1 MSGKGLDYST
11 LFNRDLPPPPSAP
24 WEGHPKYNFIGG
36 HSDPD
41 LVPTEAFIESAANV
55 FRGDP
60 RNISMYNF
68 DGGPQ
73 GIVPLRRFLVDKLAA
88 HRGINTTIDEV
99 LITSGSGLAIEL
111 INEILLEEG
120 DTVIVEAFSFSG
132 ALGNL
137 RRRKINMIGVEVDH
151 DGMRM
156 DQLAQVLEDLR
167 SKGVRPKYIYT
178 IPTLQNPTGT
188 VMTMERRWRMLE
200 LSEEYGVPI
209 FEDECYADLIFEG
222 EYENAIR
229 SLDDTNRVLHIGSF
243 SKTLGPGTR
252 LGYVVASWEVM
263 SRLLSRK
270 NDAGTG
276 VMDQMIVGDYFTNH
290 YEEHIQEVRSV
301 LRRKCDVLGSALR
314 ESFGPTVD
322 FEMPRGGMYLWV
334 RLPSGVDSRKLAM
347 PALREGVAFNPGP
360 DWSADPEAAA
370 NYIRLCFA
378 LPTENEIWE
387 GIGKLAD
394 VFRREGALPR

>member
-1 MSGKGLDYST
+1 MAGKGLDYST
-11 LFNRDLPPPPSAP
+11 LFNRALPPPAAP
-24 WEGHPKYNFIGG
+24 WGGHPKYNFIGG
-36 HSDPD
+36 HSDPE
-41 LVPTEAFIESAANV
+41 LVPMEGLIESAANV

-73 GIVPLRRFLVDKLAA
+73 GIVPLRKFLVDKLAA
-88 HRGINTTIDEV
+88 HRGIHTTIDEV

-120 DTVIVEAFSFSG
+120 DTVIVEEFSFSG
-132 ALGNL
+132 ALSNL
-137 RRRKINMIGVEVDH
+137 RRRKVNMIGVEVDRE
-151 DGMRM
+151 GMRM
-156 DQLAQVLEDLR
+156 DQLARVLEELR
-167 SKGVRPKYIYT
+167 AKGVRPKYIYT

-200 LSEEYGVPI
+200 LSEEFGVPV

-229 SLDDTNRVLHIGSF
+229 ALDDTNRVLHIGSF

-252 LGYVVASWEVM
+252 LGYVVASRAVM

-290 YEEHIQEVRSV
+290 YEEHIQEVRSA
-301 LRRKCDVLGSALR
+301 LKRKCETLGSALH

-334 RLPSGVDSRKLAM
+334 RLPSGIDSRTLAL
-347 PALREGVAFNPGP
+347 PALREGIAFNPGP
-360 DWSADPEAAA
+360 DWSADPEAAS

-378 LPTENEIWE
+378 LPSENEIWE
-387 GIGKLAD
+387 GVEKLAD
-394 VFRREGALPR
+394 VFRREGALP

>member
-1 MSGKGLDYST
+1 MLGTGLDYSA
-11 LFNRDLPPPPSAP
+11 LFNRDLPPPAAS

-41 LVPTEAFIESAANV
+41 MVPMAGFIESANRV

-73 GIVPLRRFLVDKLAA
+73 GIIPLRRFVVDKLAR
-88 HRGINTTIDEV
+88 HRGINVTTDEV

-111 INEILLEEG
+111 INEVLLEEG
-120 DTVIVEAFSFSG
+120 DTAIVEAFSFSG

-137 RRRKINMIGVEVDH
+137 RRRKVNIVGIELDE
-151 DGMRM
+151 DGMNM
-156 DQLAQVLEDLR
+156 DHLARALADLR
-167 SKGVRPKYIYT
+167 NQGVRPKYIYT
-178 IPTLQNPTGT
+178 IPTLQNPTGA
-188 VMTMERRWRMLE
+188 VLTMARRERMLE

-229 SLDDTNRVLHIGSF
+229 SLDDTNQVLHIGSF
-243 SKTLGPGTR
+243 SKTLGPGAR
-252 LGYVVASWEVM
+252 LGYVVASWDVM

-276 VMDQMIVGDYFTNH
+276 VMDQMIVGDYFNH
-290 YEEHIQEVRSV
+290 HYDDHILEMRSA
-301 LRRKCDVLGSALR
+301 LQRKRDTLSSALR
-314 ESFGPTVD
+314 ESFGPSVD
-322 FEMPRGGMYLWV
+322 FHVPRGGMYLWV
-334 RLPSGVDSRKLAM
+334 RLPAGVDSRDLVA
-347 PALREGVAFNPGP
+347 PALREGIAFNPGP
-360 DWSADPEAAA
+360 DWSADPDAAA
-370 NYIRLCFA
+370 GYIRLCFA
-378 LPTENEIWE
+378 LPTESEIRE
-387 GIGKLAD
+387 GVEKLAD
-394 VFRREGALPR
+394 VFRAAGALP

>member
-1 MSGKGLDYST
+1 MPGTGLDYSA
-11 LFNRDLPPPPSAP
+11 LFNRNLPPPAGP
-24 WEGHPKYNFIGG
+24 WGGHPKYNFIGG

-41 LVPTEAFIESAANV
+41 MVPTEEFIESAARV

-68 DGGPQ
+68 SGGPQ
-73 GIVPLRRFLVDKLAA
+73 GILPLREFLVEKLGE
-88 HRGINTTIDEV
+88 HRGINTSIDDV
-99 LITSGSGLAIEL
+99 LITSGSGQGIEL

-120 DTVIVEAFSFSG
+120 DTAIVEAFSFSG

-137 RRRKINMIGVEVDH
+137 RRRKVNIVGIDVDEE
-151 DGMRM
+151 GMRM
-156 DQLAQVLEDLR
+156 DHLEQALEDLR
-167 SKGVRPKYIYT
+167 SRGVRPKYIYT

-188 VMTMERRWRMLE
+188 VLTMERRFRMLE

-229 SLDDTNRVLHIGSF
+229 SLDDSNRVLHIGSF

-252 LGYVVASWEVM
+252 LGYVVASWDVM

-276 VMDQMIVGDYFTNH
+276 VMDQMIVGDYFTHH
-290 YEEHIQEVRSV
+290 YEDHILEMRSA
-301 LRRKCDVLGSALR
+301 LQRKCDTLSSALR
-314 ESFGPTVD
+314 ESFGPSVE
-322 FEMPRGGMYLWV
+322 FEIPRGGMYLWV
-334 RLPSGVDSRKLAM
+334 KLPDGVDSRNLEAA
-347 PALREGVAFNPGP
+347 ALREGIAFNPGP
-360 DWSADPEAAA
+360 DWSANPDAAA
-370 NYIRLCFA
+370 PYIRLCFA
-378 LPTENEIWE
+378 LPSEAEIWE
-387 GIGKLAD
+387 GVEKLAE
-394 VFRREGALPR
+394 VFRREGAIP

>member
-1 MSGKGLDYST
+1 MPGKALDYSS
-11 LFNRDLPPPPSAP
+11 LFNRELPPPPAP
-24 WEGHPKYNFIGG
+24 WQGHPKYNFIGG

-41 LVPTEAFIESAANV
+41 MVPMEGFIESATRV

-73 GIVPLRRFLVDKLAA
+73 GIIPLRQFLVDKLAA
-88 HRGINTTIDEV
+88 HRGIDTSVDEV

-132 ALGNL
+132 ALVNI
-137 RRRKINMIGVEVDH
+137 RRRKVNMIGIEVDQH
-151 DGMRM
+151 GMRM
-156 DQLAQVLEDLR
+156 DQLSDVLEDLR
-167 SKGVRPKYIYT
+167 ARGVRPKYIYT

-188 VMTMERRWRMLE
+188 VMSMERRWRMLE
-200 LSEEYGVPI
+200 LSEEYGTPI

-229 SLDDTNRVLHIGSF
+229 SLDDSNRVLHIGSF

-252 LGYVVASWEVM
+252 LGYIVAHWEVM

-276 VMDQMIVGDYFTNH
+276 VLDQMIVADYFINH
-290 YEEHIQEVRSV
+290 YEDHILDMRAA
-301 LRRKCDVLGSALR
+301 LKRKCDVLASALR
-314 ESFGPTVD
+314 ESFGPTID
-322 FEMPRGGMYLWV
+322 FEVPRGGMYLWV
-334 RLPSGVDSRKLAM
+334 KLPAGVDSRALNQ

-360 DWSADPEAAA
+360 DWSADPDDAA

-378 LPTENEIWE
+378 LPSETEIWE
-387 GIGKLAD
+387 GVEKLAE
-394 VFRREGALPR
+394 VFRKEGAIP

>member
-1 MSGKGLDYST
+1 MPGQGLDYSA
-11 LFNRDLPPPPSAP
+11 LFNRDLPPPSPQ
-24 WEGHPKYNFIGG
+24 WGGHPRYNFIGG

-41 LVPTEAFIESAANV
+41 MVPTERFIESAERV

-68 DGGPQ
+68 SGGPQ
-73 GIVPLRRFLVDKLAA
+73 GILPLREFLVEKLGQ
-88 HRGINTTIDEV
+88 HRGINTTIDDV
-99 LITSGSGLAIEL
+99 LITSGSGQAIEL

-120 DTVIVEAFSFSG
+120 DTAIVEAFSFSG

-137 RRRKINMIGVEVDH
+137 RRRKVNIVGIDVDQ

-156 DQLAQVLEDLR
+156 DHLAQALEDLR
-167 SKGVRPKYIYT
+167 DRGVRPKYIYT

-188 VMTMERRWRMLE
+188 VLSMERRFRMLE

-229 SLDDTNRVLHIGSF
+229 SLDDSNRVLHIGSF

-252 LGYVVASWEVM
+252 LGYVVASWDVM

-276 VMDQMIVGDYFTNH
+276 VMDQMIVGDYFTHH
-290 YEEHIQEVRSV
+290 YEDHILEMRSA
-301 LRRKCDVLGSALR
+301 LQRKCDVLSGALR
-314 ESFGPTVD
+314 ESFGPSVE
-322 FEMPRGGMYLWV
+322 FEVPRGGMYLWV
-334 RLPSGVDSRKLAM
+334 KLPDGVDSRNLEG
-347 PALREGVAFNPGP
+347 PALQEGIAFNPGP
-360 DWSADPEAAA
+360 DWSADPDAAA
-370 NYIRLCFA
+370 GYIRLCFA
-378 LPTENEIWE
+378 LPSDGEIRE
-387 GIGKLAD
+387 GVEKMAD
-394 VFRREGALPR
+394 VFRREGAIP

>member
-1 MSGKGLDYST
+1 MAETGLDYSG
-11 LFNRDLPPPPSAP
+11 LFNRGLPAPATP
-24 WEGHPKYNFIGG
+24 WEGHPRYNFIGG
-36 HSDPD
+36 HSDPGM
-41 LVPTEAFIESAANV
+41 VPVEEFIESAARV

-68 DGGPQ
+68 SGGPQ
-73 GIVPLRRFLVDKLAA
+73 GILPLRQFLVDKLAE
-88 HRGINTTIDEV
+88 HRGIDTTIDDV
-99 LITSGSGLAIEL
+99 LITSGSGQGIEL

-137 RRRKINMIGVEVDH
+137 RRRKVNIVAVDLDQ

-156 DQLAQVLEDLR
+156 DHLARLLEDLR
-167 SKGVRPKYIYT
+167 NRGVRPKYIYT

-188 VMTMERRWRMLE
+188 VLTMERRWRLLE
-200 LSEEYGVPI
+200 LSQEYGVPI

-229 SLDDTNRVLHIGSF
+229 ALDDSNRVLHIGSF

-270 NDAGTG
+270 GDGGTG

-290 YEEHIQEVRSV
+290 YEDHILEMRAALQ
-301 LRRKCDVLGSALR
+301 RKCDTLSSALR
-314 ESFGPTVD
+314 ESFGPSVEFD
-322 FEMPRGGMYLWV
+322 VPRGGMYLWV
-334 RLPSGVDSRKLAM
+334 KLPDGVDSRDLAG
-347 PALREGVAFNPGP
+347 PALREGIAFNPGP
-360 DWSADPEAAA
+360 EWSADPDAAA
-370 NYIRLCFA
+370 RYIRLCFA
-378 LPTENEIWE
+378 LPSEGEIWE
-387 GIGKLAD
+387 GIEKLAE
-394 VFRREGALPR
+394 VFRREGALP

>member
-1 MSGKGLDYST
+1 MPGQGLDYSA
-11 LFNRDLPPPPSAP
+11 LFNRELPPPTPR
-24 WEGHPKYNFIGG
+24 WGGHPRYNFIGG

-41 LVPTEAFIESAANV
+41 MVPTEGFIESAERV

-68 DGGPQ
+68 SGGPQ
-73 GIVPLRRFLVDKLAA
+73 GILPLREFLVEKLGQ
-88 HRGINTTIDEV
+88 HRGIDTTIDDV
-99 LITSGSGLAIEL
+99 LITSGSGQGIEL

-120 DTVIVEAFSFSG
+120 DTAIVEAFSFSG

-137 RRRKINMIGVEVDH
+137 RRRKVNIVGIDVDQ

-156 DQLAQVLEDLR
+156 DHLAQALEDLR
-167 SKGVRPKYIYT
+167 DRGVRPKYIYT

-188 VMTMERRWRMLE
+188 VLSMERRFRMLE

-252 LGYVVASWEVM
+252 LGYVVASWDVM

-276 VMDQMIVGDYFTNH
+276 VMDQMIVGDYFTHH
-290 YEEHIQEVRSV
+290 YEDHILEMRSA
-301 LRRKCDVLGSALR
+301 LQRKCDVLSGALR
-314 ESFGPTVD
+314 ESFGPSVE
-322 FEMPRGGMYLWV
+322 FEVPRGGMYLWV
-334 RLPSGVDSRKLAM
+334 KLPDGVDSRDLEG
-347 PALREGVAFNPGP
+347 PALREGIAFNPGP
-360 DWSADPEAAA
+360 DWSADPDAAA
-370 NYIRLCFA
+370 GYIRLCFA
-378 LPTENEIWE
+378 LPSEAEIRE
-387 GIGKLAD
+387 GVEKMAD
-394 VFRREGALPR
+394 VFRREGAIP

>member
-1 MSGKGLDYST
+1 MPGQGLDYSA
-11 LFNRDLPPPPSAP
+11 LFNRELPPPTPR
-24 WEGHPKYNFIGG
+24 WGGHPRYNFIGG

-41 LVPTEAFIESAANV
+41 MVPTEGFIESAERV

-68 DGGPQ
+68 SGGPQ
-73 GIVPLRRFLVDKLAA
+73 GILPLREFLVEKLGQ
-88 HRGINTTIDEV
+88 HLGIKTTIDDV
-99 LITSGSGLAIEL
+99 LITSGSGQAIEL

-120 DTVIVEAFSFSG
+120 DTAIVEAFSFSG

-137 RRRKINMIGVEVDH
+137 RRRKVNIVGIEVDQE
-151 DGMRM
+151 GMRM
-156 DQLAQVLEDLR
+156 DHLAQALEDLR
-167 SKGVRPKYIYT
+167 QRGVRPKYIYT

-188 VMTMERRWRMLE
+188 VLTMERRLQMLE

-229 SLDDTNRVLHIGSF
+229 SLDDSNRVLHIGSF

-252 LGYVVASWEVM
+252 LGYVVASWDVM

-276 VMDQMIVGDYFTNH
+276 VMDQMIVGDYFTH
-290 YEEHIQEVRSV
+290 YYEDHILEMRSA
-301 LRRKCDVLGSALR
+301 LQRKCDVLSGALR
-314 ESFGPTVD
+314 ESFGPSVE
-322 FEMPRGGMYLWV
+322 FEVPRGGMYLWV
-334 RLPSGVDSRKLAM
+334 KLPDGVDSRSLEG
-347 PALREGVAFNPGP
+347 PALREGIAFNPGP
-360 DWSADPEAAA
+360 DWSADPDAAA
-370 NYIRLCFA
+370 GYIRLCFA
-378 LPTENEIWE
+378 LPSE
-387 GIGKLAD
+387 GDIREGVEKLAD
-394 VFRREGALPR
+394 VFRREGALP

>member
-1 MSGKGLDYST
+1 MPEQGLDYSA
-11 LFNRDLPPPPSAP
+11 LFNRNLPAPATP
-24 WEGHPKYNFIGG
+24 WEGHPRYNFIGG

-41 LVPTEAFIESAANV
+41 MVPTEEFIESAARA

-68 DGGPQ
+68 SGGPQ
-73 GIVPLRRFLVDKLAA
+73 GILPLRQFLVDKLAT
-88 HRGINTTIDEV
+88 HRGINTTVDDV
-99 LITSGSGLAIEL
+99 LITSGSGQGIEL

-137 RRRKINMIGVEVDH
+137 RRRKVNVVAVELDQ

-156 DQLAQVLEDLR
+156 AHLAQILEDLR
-167 SKGVRPKYIYT
+167 NRGVRPKYIYT

-188 VMTMERRWRMLE
+188 VLTMERRLRLLE
-200 LSEEYGVPI
+200 LSREYGVPI

-229 SLDDTNRVLHIGSF
+229 SLDDANRVLHIGSF

-290 YEEHIQEVRSV
+290 YEDHILEVRAA
-301 LRRKCDVLGSALR
+301 LQRKCDTLSSALR
-314 ESFGPTVD
+314 ESFGPSVEFD
-322 FEMPRGGMYLWV
+322 VPRGGMYLWV
-334 RLPSGVDSRKLAM
+334 KLPDGVDSRALAG
-347 PALREGVAFNPGP
+347 PALREGIAFNPGP
-360 DWSADPEAAA
+360 EWSADPDAAA
-370 NYIRLCFA
+370 SYIRLCFA
-378 LPTENEIWE
+378 LPSEQEIWE
-387 GIGKLAD
+387 GIEKLAD
-394 VFRREGALPR
+394 VFRREGALP

>member
-11 LFNRDLPPPPSAP
+11 LFNRDLPPPPAP
-24 WEGHPKYNFIGG
+24 WEGHPKYNFVGG
-36 HSDPD
+36 HSDPEM
-41 LVPTEAFIESAANV
+41 VPLEGFIESAGNV

-73 GIVPLRRFLVDKLAA
+73 GIVPLRRFLVEKLAA
-88 HRGINTTIDEV
+88 HRGISTTIDEV
-99 LITSGSGLAIEL
+99 LITSGSGQGIEL

-120 DTVIVEAFSFSG
+120 DTVIVEEFSFSG
-132 ALGNL
+132 ALNNL
-137 RRRKINMIGVEVDH
+137 RRRKVNMVGIEVDH
-151 DGMRM
+151 DGLNM
-156 DQLAQVLEDLR
+156 DQLARVLEDLR
-167 SKGVRPKYIYT
+167 TKGVRPKYIYT

-188 VMTMERRWRMLE
+188 VMSMERRHRMLE
-200 LSEEYGVPI
+200 LSDEYGVPI

-229 SLDDTNRVLHIGSF
+229 SLDDSNRVLHIGSF

-252 LGYVVASWEVM
+252 LGYVIAPWEVM
-263 SRLLSRK
+263 GRLLSRK

-290 YEEHIQEVRSV
+290 YDDHILQVRSA
-301 LRRKCDVLGSALR
+301 LKRKCDVLGSALR
-314 ESFGPTVD
+314 ESFGPTVE

-334 RLPSGVDSRKLAM
+334 KLPSGVDSRKLVG
-347 PALREGVAFNPGP
+347 PALSEGIAFNPGP
-360 DWSADPEAAA
+360 DWSADPDAAA
-370 NYIRLCFA
+370 SYIRLCFA
-378 LPTENEIWE
+378 LPSEAEIWE
-387 GIGKLAD
+387 GVEKLAE
-394 VFRREGALPR
+394 VFRREGAVS

>member
-137 RRRKINMIGVEVDH
+137 RRRNVKMIGVEVDH

-167 SKGVRPKYIYT
+167 AKGVRPKYIYT

-229 SLDDTNRVLHIGSF
+229 SLDHTNRVLHIGSF

-290 YEEHIQEVRSV
+290 YEEHIQDVRSA
-301 LRRKCDVLGSALR
+301 LKRKCDVLASALR
-314 ESFGPTVD
+314 ESFGPTID

-334 RLPSGVDSRKLAM
+334 RLPSGVDSRTLATL
-347 PALREGVAFNPGP
+347 ALREGVAFNPGP

-378 LPTENEIWE
+378 LPSESEIWE
-387 GIGKLAD
+387 GIEKLAD
-394 VFRREGALPR
+394 VFRREGALPC

>member
-1 MSGKGLDYST
+1 MPGQGLDYSA
-11 LFNRDLPPPPSAP
+11 LFNRELPPPTPR
-24 WEGHPKYNFIGG
+24 WGGHPRFNFIGG

-41 LVPTEAFIESAANV
+41 MVPTEGFIESAERV

-68 DGGPQ
+68 SGGPQ
-73 GIVPLRRFLVDKLAA
+73 GILPLREFLVEKLGQ
-88 HRGINTTIDEV
+88 HRGINTTIDDV
-99 LITSGSGLAIEL
+99 LITSGSGQGIEL

-120 DTVIVEAFSFSG
+120 DTAIVEAFSFSG

-137 RRRKINMIGVEVDH
+137 RRRKVNIVGIDVDQ

-156 DQLAQVLEDLR
+156 DHLAQALEDLR
-167 SKGVRPKYIYT
+167 DRGVRPKYIYT

-188 VMTMERRWRMLE
+188 VLSMERRFRMLE

-229 SLDDTNRVLHIGSF
+229 SLDDSNRVLHIGSF

-252 LGYVVASWEVM
+252 LGYVVASWDVM

-276 VMDQMIVGDYFTNH
+276 VMDQMIVGDYFTHH
-290 YEEHIQEVRSV
+290 YEDHILEMRSA
-301 LRRKCDVLGSALR
+301 LQRKCDVLSSALR
-314 ESFGPTVD
+314 ESFGPSVE
-322 FEMPRGGMYLWV
+322 FEVPRGGMYLWV
-334 RLPSGVDSRKLAM
+334 KLPAGVDSRNLEG
-347 PALREGVAFNPGP
+347 PALREGIAFNPGP
-360 DWSADPEAAA
+360 DWSADPDAAA
-370 NYIRLCFA
+370 GYIRLCFA
-378 LPTENEIWE
+378 LPSEAEIRE
-387 GIGKLAD
+387 GVEKMAD
-394 VFRREGALPR
+394 VFRREGAIP